1 MILFFLSL
9 WLSPSPA
16 VSLPQADKN
25 RIINYQD
32 STYTTSYSVDT
43 VFFGTYAGR
52 KSGYLK
58 LNSDGTGEY
67 KYDIFGFAPV
77 TCDRGPIKIIWGF
90 MLNDDGSLV
99 KNKRDYGYSFPILLQ
114 SVGTN
119 SFQGCRKVVM
129 KDFIL
134 KRGEELHVSSSDD
147 WKKVLE

>member
-1 MILFFLSL
+1 MILFFLNL
-9 WLSPSPA
+9 WFGLAPVAS
-16 VSLPQADKN
+16 VPQSDKN

-32 STYTTSYSVDT
+32 TAYTTSYTVDT
-43 VFFGTYAGR
+43 VFFGTYSG
-52 KSGYLK
+52 KKTGYLT

-67 KYDIFGFAPV
+67 KYDIFGFAPA
-77 TCDRGPIKIIWGF
+77 TCERVPIKIIWGF
-90 MLNDDGSLV
+90 ILDDNGSIV
-99 KNKRDYGYSFPILLQ
+99 KNKRDYGYSFPILMQ

-134 KRGEELHVSSSDD
+134 QRGKELHVSSSDD